1 MSQPSKNNRIFI
13 LFLYAAFIVY
23 KTVDAVKAYRQ
34 NDDFRLYWSVALVAI
49 LAVLFVVLLLRY
61 KKQSDT
67 NRNPFQ

>member
-1 MSQPSKNNRIFI
+1 MSQPSKNNRVFI
-13 LFLYAAFIVY
+13 LLLYAAFIVY

-49 LAVLFVVLLLRY
+49 LTVLFVVLLLRY
-61 KKQSDT
+61 KKQSDA